1 MLVHS
6 SKWIDSPQNQKYI
19 DTITHYCRAESNRG
33 NARFVIYMND
43 KDISILSEEREEEK
57 PKTPKKE
64 EPKVSIGIIKYILF
78 KE

>member
-43 KDISILSEEREEEK
+43 KDISKMLEEREEEK
-57 PKTPKKE
+57 PRTPKKE
-64 EPKVSIGIIKYILF
+64 ERKVVIGIIKYIF
-78 KE
+78 YKE